1 VAFACSLPLAFG
13 TSHSAY
19 VRGLVGRNTSALVET
34 GSTRSGQTG
43 SQAALGRA
51 ALLEGGQFLDFR
63 RVLFAIWGLNLWFQ
77 KCEVN
82 DVQGELHAHKKKL
95 MAEPAA
101 FEKKVT
107 YNED

>member
-1 VAFACSLPLAFG
+1 M
-13 TSHSAY
+13 
-19 VRGLVGRNTSALVET
+19 
-34 GSTRSGQTG
+34 
-43 SQAALGRA
+43 
-51 ALLEGGQFLDFR
+51 
-63 RVLFAIWGLNLWFQ
+63 IWGLNLWFQ